1 MFQIK
6 TEDICDSPQSI
17 SNHKIC
23 HVSPSPSLPG
33 TVGRSGLT
41 GTSLDGH
48 LEMPPHLT
56 VPKHLGIPTQ
66 PEEPSDLEELEQF
79 AKAFKQRRIKLGF
92 TQGDV
97 GLAMGKLYGNDFSQ
111 TTISRF
117 EALNL
122 SFKNMCKLKPLLEKW
137 LSDAE
142 NSPSDA
148 MSSNSAMPPLIEGFG
163 RKRKKRTSIETNIR
177 LTLEKRFQDNPKPS
191 SEEITLIAE
200 QLSMEKEVVRVWF
213 CNRRQKEKRICCPIS
228 SPVKPPIYNS
238 RLVPTP
244 GSFSPLPIPQVHSST
259 LTAVSSSSS
268 PGSPN
273 RESSPSGISSSS
285 SLSSQSLNT
294 AGVEMTSLI
303 LQVACSL
310 IGWIS
315 TYTTLCHINEHR
327 GYEWNCRLVTLLH
340 GLLVVSMTAYV
351 GFVDGPWPFTDPGS
365 PNSPLQVQVLCLSLG
380 YFIFDM
386 CWCIYFQ
393 TEGLVMLAHHTM
405 SIFGIVLALALEESA
420 IEVNAVL
427 FGSEITNPLLQA
439 RWFLRSVGRYD
450 SLIGDL
456 VDAAFVL
463 LFAGMRIGVGARM
476 LYCELASPRPRLVV
490 KICGVAMYVLSWV
503 FMVSIG
509 RFAWKKSSQK
519 YRKWQER
526 RKVADVHVVANGN
539 AKKVD

>member
-1 MFQIK
+1 
-6 TEDICDSPQSI
+6 
-17 SNHKIC
+17 
-23 HVSPSPSLPG
+23 
-33 TVGRSGLT
+33 
-41 GTSLDGH
+41 
-48 LEMPPHLT
+48 
-56 VPKHLGIPTQ
+56 
-66 PEEPSDLEELEQF
+66 
-79 AKAFKQRRIKLGF
+79 
-92 TQGDV
+92 
-97 GLAMGKLYGNDFSQ
+97 
-111 TTISRF
+111 
-117 EALNL
+117 
-122 SFKNMCKLKPLLEKW
+122 
-137 LSDAE
+137 
-142 NSPSDA
+142 
-148 MSSNSAMPPLIEGFG
+148 
-163 RKRKKRTSIETNIR
+163 
-177 LTLEKRFQDNPKPS
+177 
-191 SEEITLIAE
+191 
-200 QLSMEKEVVRVWF
+200 
-213 CNRRQKEKRICCPIS
+213 
-228 SPVKPPIYNS
+228 
-238 RLVPTP
+238 
-244 GSFSPLPIPQVHSST
+244 
-259 LTAVSSSSS
+259 
-268 PGSPN
+268 
-273 RESSPSGISSSS
+273 
-285 SLSSQSLNT
+285 
-294 AGVEMTSLI
+294 MTSLI

-490 KICGVAMYVLSWV
+490 KVCGVAMYVLSWV

-519 YRKWQER
+519 YRKWQEH
-526 RKVADVHVVANGN
+526 RKVAAVHVVANGN